1 MSGSAAPSASG
12 SVDATFAALA
22 DPVRRRAVELL
33 AERPRRAG
41 ELAQELDVSPSTMS
55 KHLRLLREHD
65 LVTEEHPPFDA
76 RVRIYALRSAP
87 MADLRSWLD
96 RAERGWTE
104 QLTAFADHLRST

>member
-1 MSGSAAPSASG
+1 MTAAAA
-12 SVDATFAALA
+12 SVDATLSALA

-41 ELAQELDVSPSTMS
+41 ELAAELDVSPSTMS

-87 MADLRSWLD
+87 MADLRAWIDL
-96 RAERGWTE
+96 AERAWTE

>member
-1 MSGSAAPSASG
+1 MTAAAPI
-12 SVDATFAALA
+12 DATLAALA

-41 ELAQELDVSPSTMS
+41 ELAEALEVSPSTMS
-55 KHLRLLREHD
+55 KHLRLLRQHD

-87 MADLRSWLD
+87 MADLRAWLD
-96 RAERGWTE
+96 VAEQGWTE
-104 QLTAFADHLRST
+104 QLRAFSEHLRAT

>member
-1 MSGSAAPSASG
+1 MTEPA
-12 SVDATFAALA
+12 SVDATLAALA

-41 ELAQELDVSPSTMS
+41 ELAEALAVSPSTMS
-55 KHLRLLREHD
+55 KHLRLLRQHE

-96 RAERGWTE
+96 EAERGWAD
-104 QLTAFADHLRST
+104 QLRAFADHLGTT

>member
-1 MSGSAAPSASG
+1 MTAGEP
-12 SVDATFAALA
+12 VDATLAALA

-41 ELAQELDVSPSTMS
+41 ELALALDVSPSTMS
-55 KHLRLLREHD
+55 KHLRLLRQHD

-87 MADLRSWLD
+87 MADLRAWID
-96 RAERGWTE
+96 VAERGWTE
-104 QLTAFADHLRST
+104 QLTAFADHLRAT

>member
-1 MSGSAAPSASG
+1 MTEPA
-12 SVDATFAALA
+12 SVDATLAALA

-41 ELAQELDVSPSTMS
+41 ELAEALAVSPSTMS
-55 KHLRLLREHD
+55 KHLRLLRQHE

-96 RAERGWTE
+96 QAERGWAD
-104 QLTAFADHLRST
+104 QLRAFADHLGTT

>member
-1 MSGSAAPSASG
+1 MAVTAAAPI
-12 SVDATFAALA
+12 DATLAALA

-41 ELAQELDVSPSTMS
+41 ELATELAVSPSTMS

-87 MADLRSWLD
+87 MADLRAWVDL
-96 RAERGWTE
+96 AEQGWTE
-104 QLTAFADHLRST
+104 QLTALAEHLRTP

>member
-1 MSGSAAPSASG
+1 VAVSPAER
-12 SVDATFAALA
+12 VDATHAALA

-41 ELAQELDVSPSTMS
+41 ELASELAVSPSTMS

-87 MADLRSWLD
+87 MADLRAWLEV
-96 RAERGWTE
+96 AERGWTE
-104 QLTAFADHLRST
+104 QLASFAEHLRST

>member
-1 MSGSAAPSASG
+1 MTASSPAPID
-12 SVDATFAALA
+12 VTLAALA
-22 DPVRRRAVELL
+22 DPTRRRAVELL

-41 ELAQELDVSPSTMS
+41 ELAEALAISPSSMS

-87 MADLRSWLD
+87 MADLRAWID
-96 RAERGWTE
+96 QAEQGWTE
-104 QLTAFADHLRST
+104 QLTAFAEHLRTT